1 MNFEDLLDQV
11 DEMLDSAWGI
21 AGKSLINTDKLRDFI
36 DDIRLNMPQEIK
48 QARNIVAEKTDI
60 INTAK
65 REAESIIK
73 SAEEK
78 AKVLVAEEEIT
89 RLAQAKAVE
98 IVNGAQVKSKEMR
111 NAAQEFVDDLMK
123 KTDEELTQT
132 LAEVRKTRASLRQQ
146 KPISS
151 SIEEK

>member
-1 MNFEDLLDQV
+1 MNIEDLLDQV

-21 AGKSLINTDKLRDFI
+21 AGKSLLNTDKLRDFI

-78 AKVLVAEEEIT
+78 AKALVAEEEIT

-111 NAAQEFVDDLMK
+111 NAAQDFVDDLMR

-132 LAEVRKTRASLRQQ
+132 LADVRKTRASLRQQ
-146 KPISS
+146 KPMTT
-151 SIEEK
+151 SIDNK

>member
-1 MNFEDLLDQV
+1 MNIEDLLDQI
-11 DEMLDSAWGI
+11 DEMLDSSWGF
-21 AGKSLINTDKLRDFI
+21 AGKSVLNADKLRDYI

-48 QARNIVAEKTDI
+48 QARSIVAEKADI

-65 REAESIIK
+65 REAETIIK

-78 AKVLVAEEEIT
+78 AKALVAQEEIT

-98 IVNGAQVKSKEMR
+98 IVNGAQVKSKDMR

-132 LAEVRKTRASLRQQ
+132 LAEVIKTRASLRQQ
-146 KPISS
+146 KPVSAS
-151 SIEEK
+151 VEEN

>member
-1 MNFEDLLDQV
+1 MNIEDLLDQI
-11 DEMLDSAWGI
+11 DEMLDSSWGF
-21 AGKSLINTDKLRDFI
+21 AGKSVLNADKLRDFI

-48 QARNIVAEKTDI
+48 QARSIVAEKSDI

-65 REAESIIK
+65 REAETIIK

-78 AKVLVAEEEIT
+78 AKALVAQEEIT

-98 IVNGAQVKSKEMR
+98 IVNGAQIKSKDMR
-111 NAAQEFVDDLMK
+111 NAAQDFVDDLMK

-146 KPISS
+146 KSVS
-151 SIEEK
+151 ASVED

>member
-1 MNFEDLLDQV
+1 MNIEELLDLI
-11 DEMLDSAWGI
+11 DEMLDGSVGV
-21 AGKSLINTDKLRDFI
+21 AGKSVLNTEKLRDYI

-48 QARNIVAEKTDI
+48 QARSIVAEKGDI

-73 SAEEK
+73 AAEEK
-78 AKVLVAEEEIT
+78 AKALVAEEDIT

-111 NAAQEFVDDLMK
+111 GAAQDFVDDLMK

-132 LAEVRKTRASLRQQ
+132 LAEVRKARASLRQQ
-146 KPISS
+146 KPVTST
-151 SIEEK
+151 IEEN

>member
-1 MNFEDLLDQV
+1 MNIEDLLDQI
-11 DEMLDSAWGI
+11 DEMLDSSWGF
-21 AGKSLINTDKLRDFI
+21 AGKSVLNADKLRDFI

-48 QARNIVAEKTDI
+48 QARSIVAEKADI

-65 REAESIIK
+65 REAETIIK

-78 AKVLVAEEEIT
+78 AKALVAQEEIT

-98 IVNGAQVKSKEMR
+98 IVNGAQIKSKDMR
-111 NAAQEFVDDLMK
+111 NAAQDFVDDLMK

-146 KPISS
+146 KSVS
-151 SIEEK
+151 ASVED

>member
-1 MNFEDLLDQV
+1 MNIEDLLDQI
-11 DEMLDSAWGI
+11 DEMLDSSWGF
-21 AGKSLINTDKLRDFI
+21 AGKSVLNADKLRDFI

-48 QARNIVAEKTDI
+48 QARSIVAEKTDI

-65 REAESIIK
+65 REAETIIK

-78 AKVLVAEEEIT
+78 AKALVAQEEIT

-98 IVNGAQVKSKEMR
+98 IVNGAQVKSKDMR

-132 LAEVRKTRASLRQQ
+132 LAEVRRARASLRQQ
-146 KPISS
+146 KPIAASV
-151 SIEEK
+151 EEN

>member
-1 MNFEDLLDQV
+1 MNIEDLLDQI
-11 DEMLDSAWGI
+11 DEMLDSSWGF
-21 AGKSLINTDKLRDFI
+21 AGKSVLNADKLRDYI

-48 QARNIVAEKTDI
+48 QARSIVAEKADI

-65 REAESIIK
+65 REAETIIK

-78 AKVLVAEEEIT
+78 AKALVAQEEIT

-98 IVNGAQVKSKEMR
+98 IVNGAQVKSKDMR

-146 KPISS
+146 KPVSAS
-151 SIEEK
+151 VEEN

>member
-1 MNFEDLLDQV
+1 MNIEDLLDQI
-11 DEMLDSAWGI
+11 DEMLDNSWGF
-21 AGKSLINTDKLRDFI
+21 AGKSVLNVDKLRDFI

-48 QARNIVAEKTDI
+48 QARGIVAEKADI

-65 REAESIIK
+65 REAETIIK
-73 SAEEK
+73 SAEDK
-78 AKVLVAEEEIT
+78 AKALVAEEEIT

-98 IVNGAQVKSKEMR
+98 IVNGAQTKSKDMR

-132 LAEVRKTRASLRQQ
+132 LADVRKARASLRQQ
-146 KPISS
+146 KSVS
-151 SIEEK
+151 ASIEEN

>member
-1 MNFEDLLDQV
+1 MNIEDLLDQI

-21 AGKSLINTDKLRDFI
+21 AGKSLLNTDKLRDFI

-48 QARNIVAEKTDI
+48 QARNIVAEKADI

-78 AKVLVAEEEIT
+78 AKALVAEEEIT

-111 NAAQEFVDDLMK
+111 NAAQDFVDDLMR

-132 LAEVRKTRASLRQQ
+132 LADVRKTRASLRQQ
-146 KPISS
+146 KPMTT
-151 SIEEK
+151 SIDNK